1 MKAKVN
7 FVLVSVAS
15 FLALAIVYAG
25 LLRAQQTKFS
35 AEASA
40 ALRYFLQVDCE
51 TDTRGQALAGL
62 LKYPELVPALV
73 QVLQQ
78 GPDAETL
85 RENDRQ
91 LEEQWNSRQ
100 KFLETKPQLG
110 LTEQQLQVA
119 GQTAKEAYIKT
130 AREQF
135 IGKYRQ
141 KAAVGLAAFNTP
153 EAQKALRAAATGP
166 DESLRTVIKAAQL
179 QYQKKK

>member
-1 MKAKVN
+1 MRAKVR
-7 FVLVSVAS
+7 FVLVAVAS
-15 FLALAIVYAG
+15 FLTIVSAD
-25 LLRAQQTKFS
+25 LMRAQQAKIS

-62 LKYPELVPALV
+62 LKFSELVPTLV

-85 RENDRQ
+85 RENDRL
-91 LEEQWNSRQ
+91 LEERWNSRER
-100 KFLETKPQLG
+100 FLETKPDLG

-119 GQTAKEAYIKT
+119 RQTTKETYIKT

-135 IGKYRQ
+135 VGKYRQ

-153 EAQKALRAAATGP
+153 EAQKALRAAATDP
-166 DESLRTVIKAAQL
+166 DESLRTVVKAAQL
-179 QYQKKK
+179 RYQKKK